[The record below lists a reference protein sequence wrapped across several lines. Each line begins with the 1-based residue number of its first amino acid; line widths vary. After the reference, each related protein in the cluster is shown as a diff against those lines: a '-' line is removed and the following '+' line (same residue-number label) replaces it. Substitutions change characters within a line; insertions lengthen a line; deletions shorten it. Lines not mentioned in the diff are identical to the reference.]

1 MLSLVMSTIDVAHR
15 NLLVKK
21 GKQLEYVTVLYNSL
35 EGLISIVSGVVAGSI
50 ALIGFG
56 IDSAIEVTSGVVL
69 LWRLYADVN
78 LEKRESVERRS
89 LKIIGI
95 CFLLLSVYVTY
106 DSVAALI
113 QQEAPDESIPGILLA
128 ISSVIVMPILARRK
142 RVIAREIK
150 SGALN
155 LEAKQTELCAYLSS
169 ILLGGLVLNL
179 LLGWWWAD
187 PIAALVMV
195 PIMVREGAEALKGKH
210 CEDCTPHDP
219 FHT

>member
-1 MLSLVMSTIDVAHR
+1 MSTIDVAHR

-21 GKQLEYVTVLYNSL
+21 GKQLEYITVFYNCL
-35 EGLISIVSGVVAGSI
+35 EGLISIVSGVAAGSI

-78 LEKRESVERRS
+78 IEKRESVERLS
-89 LKIIGI
+89 LKIVGV

-106 DSVAALI
+106 DSIAALV
-113 QQEAPDESIPGILLA
+113 QQEAPEESIPGILLA

-150 SGALN
+150 SGALH

-195 PIMVREGAEALKGKH
+195 PIMAREGTEALKGKH
-210 CEDCTPHDP
+210 CEDCTAHDP
-219 FHT
+219 FHS